1 MPEQGAVA
9 GLLLAAVLASSAGM
23 GWLALS
29 MQVHARQ
36 AWDATPSSATMRAL
50 RWMGVA
56 GIVIALV
63 LCLRAADVVERH
75 ADELHRALFVPL
87 DAVLGE
93 QAVLGAHPVD
103 LGVDERAVE
112 VEKQCGERQV
122 SGH

>member
-63 LCLRAADVVERH
+63 LCLRADH
-75 ADELHRALFVPL
+75 ASM
-87 DAVLGE
+87 AVLVWLMSLTGAALLTALLLASRPRWLRLLAPWVRARAASAQS
-93 QAVLGAHPVD
+93 QASSNAD
-103 LGVDERAVE
+103 I
-112 VEKQCGERQV
+112 
-122 SGH
+122 